1 MELTTGQI
9 TAWLGQFLWPMFRIG
24 ALLMVMPLVGS
35 MLVPMRVRLVLT
47 FSITFL
53 IAPLLPAMPV
63 VEPLSGDSFRIL
75 LQQLLIGFMGGML
88 LHVYYVIFATTG
100 QMVSLQMGLGM
111 AMMYDP
117 VNGVSIPIIGQVFQ
131 VLTSL
136 MFLAMN
142 GHLVAINVLIHSFD
156 TLPIAPIS
164 TDMLD
169 LDTLTRQI
177 SWATGAALIIA
188 LPAITSMLLVTIA
201 FGVMNRAAP
210 QLNVFSLGFPM
221 SMMAGVLVL
230 MITVSGIA
238 GLYLDLTGEALE
250 ALDILLRG
258 G

>member
-1 MELTTGQI
+1 MELTTAQI
-9 TAWLGQFLWPMFRIG
+9 TAWLGQFLWPLFRIG
-24 ALLMVMPLVGS
+24 ALLMVMPLIGS
-35 MLVPMRVRLVLT
+35 AMVPMRIRLVLALAI
-47 FSITFL
+47 SFL
-53 IAPLLPAMPV
+53 IAPLLPAMPMV
-63 VEPLSGDSFRIL
+63 DPLSGDSLLIL

-88 LHVYYVIFATTG
+88 LHIYYAIFAMTG

-117 VNGVSIPIIGQVFQ
+117 INGVSIPIIGQVFQ
-131 VLTSL
+131 ILTSL

-142 GHLVAINVLIHSFD
+142 GHLVVINVLVHSFE
-156 TLPIAPIS
+156 TLPVAPIGA
-164 TDMLD
+164 DMLD
-169 LDTLTRQI
+169 LNTLTRLM

-188 LPAITSMLLVTIA
+188 LPAITSMLLVNIS

-238 GLYLDLTGEALE
+238 GLYLELTGEALE
-250 ALDILLRG
+250 ALDVLLRG